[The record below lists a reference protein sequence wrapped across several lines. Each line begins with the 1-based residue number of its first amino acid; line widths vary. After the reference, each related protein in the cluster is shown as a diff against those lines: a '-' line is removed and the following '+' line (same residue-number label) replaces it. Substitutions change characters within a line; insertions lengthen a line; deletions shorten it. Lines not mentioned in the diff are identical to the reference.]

1 MRGRLLV
8 VAVVVLFA
16 WVVPVVHT
24 MPIDAD
30 GPSGLS
36 DNGDFDD
43 LIVSLASPTLAVTP
57 PMLLVVVGVVLV
69 FLAAV
74 PLEPPCAV
82 SQAES
87 RSLGIRAPPSA

>member
-57 PMLLVVVGVVLV
+57 TLLIVVGVVLV

-74 PLEPPCAV
+74 PLEPACAV

>member
-57 PMLLVVVGVVLV
+57 TLLIVVGVVLV

-74 PLEPPCAV
+74 PPEPPCAV
-82 SQAES
+82 RQAES